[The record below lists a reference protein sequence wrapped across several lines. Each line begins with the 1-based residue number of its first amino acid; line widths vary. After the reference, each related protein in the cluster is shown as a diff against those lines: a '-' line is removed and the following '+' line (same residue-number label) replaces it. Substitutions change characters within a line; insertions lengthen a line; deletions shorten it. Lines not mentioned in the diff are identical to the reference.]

1 VLTLKIIHTIHYI
14 KQLEVTIVVT
24 ELDQTQWMHILSD
37 EALTKPKDLA
47 VFRVMYGFE
56 GHQAPASQIGLLLGH
71 YKSPASPMNSRV
83 SNYAKRIAKTYPI
96 NFNKRREGGNEY
108 WSFFF
113 EGFDDAT
120 GKKFIWKMKP
130 ALVAAFEALELAQ
143 EIPLTEEIPTQPNLT
158 LTEGMKRTVTVNAY
172 ERNGSARQKCIDH
185 WGSQCAVCKIDFAET
200 YGAIG
205 DGFIHV
211 HHLVPLASIGQTYE
225 LNPVDD
231 LRPVCPNCHAML
243 HKRTPPYTIAELQ
256 EIMNDHSR

>member
-1 VLTLKIIHTIHYI
+1 
-14 KQLEVTIVVT
+14 
-24 ELDQTQWMHILSD
+24 
-37 EALTKPKDLA
+37 
-47 VFRVMYGFE
+47 
-56 GHQAPASQIGLLLGH
+56 
-71 YKSPASPMNSRV
+71 
-83 SNYAKRIAKTYPI
+83 
-96 NFNKRREGGNEY
+96 
-108 WSFFF
+108 
-113 EGFDDAT
+113 
-120 GKKFIWKMKP
+120 
-130 ALVAAFEALELAQ
+130 LAQ